1 MFNGVVINFC
11 NCFFLKYFIN
21 LNFFIFKLNKKFF
34 NINFGDS
41 ISINGICLTLLYKS
55 FFFFEFN
62 YCYGTFLNISI
73 FKKNFLNFE
82 KSINLFNNVD
92 GHFLLGHIN
101 NISFLKKKF
110 FFFNIIKLYII
121 ENLFFKKFFIY
132 KFSISINGLS
142 LTLNELIFLKK
153 FIIISINILNF
164 TYFFTNIKF
173 LKNFDILNIEIDY
186 VIFNII
192 KNIFYFNFK

>member
-1 MFNGVVINFC
+1 MFNGIVINFC
-11 NCFFLKYFIN
+11 KCFFLKYFII

-41 ISINGICLTLLYKS
+41 ISINGVCLTLVYKS

-73 FKKNFLNFE
+73 FKKNFFNFE
-82 KSINLFNNVD
+82 KSINLFNNID

-101 NISFLKKKF
+101 NISFLKKKI
-110 FFFNIIKLYII
+110 FFNVIKLYIF

-142 LTLNELIFLKK
+142 LTINELIFLKN
-153 FIIISINILNF
+153 FIIFSINILNF